1 MSQIQKSIIGRIFLA
16 KNFETQKAIVD
27 QLLVDFFTDK
37 ELEIF
42 SKIKDK
48 IKERV
53 LLDPQNTWQKE
64 ENYIIDCIAQT
75 SFVSTLESSF
85 LELQKEYKKREL
97 ENISQLKSF
106 LEIKL
111 KLKEIEEKAD
121 LLNPTQAKTIT
132 EIIEQSI
139 IEQANDPIDL
149 DSLPKTGFK
158 DFDEFY
164 EGFMPQNLI
173 TVGGYS
179 GVGKSTFIFS
189 LIKNLA
195 FQHPTLI
202 FNLEMSNSV
211 MSARILSALSG
222 VPFIYTCNLG
232 NIQTQEKIDNYN
244 FREKLNKGFNKIDS
258 LKVKM
263 SDDEFRLDRIL
274 TRIRNEAKNG
284 LKFVLIDYLQLIVP
298 FDTKLQRHLQ
308 IAQITRELKMIAKE
322 LKITIIILAQLGRG
336 SLNKDEPELND
347 LRESG
352 SIEQDSDA
360 VFLIFKKDQQRKL
373 KLAKDRMFGRFGI
386 ADLNYNI
393 KTQSYE

>member
-1 MSQIQKSIIGRIFLA
+1 MSQIQKSIIGKIFLA
-16 KNFETQKAIVD
+16 RNLESQKAIAD

-37 ELEIF
+37 EFEIF
-42 SKIKDK
+42 SKIKNK
-48 IKERV
+48 IKEGV
-53 LLDPQNTWQKE
+53 LLDPQNTWGE
-64 ENYIIDCIAQT
+64 EDYIIDCIAQT
-75 SFVSTLESSF
+75 SFVLTLESSF
-85 LELQKEYKKREL
+85 LELQKEYKEREL
-97 ENISQLKSF
+97 KNISHLKSF

-111 KLKEIEEKAD
+111 KLKEVEEKAD

-132 EIIEQSI
+132 EIIEQNI
-139 IEQANDPIDL
+139 VEQANDPIDL
-149 DSLPKTGFK
+149 ENLPKTGFK
-158 DFDEFY
+158 GFDEFY

-173 TVGGYS
+173 TIGGYS

-232 NIQTQEKIDNYN
+232 NLQTQEKIDNYG
-244 FREKLNKGFNKIDS
+244 FREKLNEGFVKIDN

-263 SDDEFRLDRIL
+263 SDNEFRLDQIL

-360 VFLIFKKDQQRKL
+360 VFLIFKKEQQRKL
-373 KLAKDRMFGRFGI
+373 KLAKDRMFGRFGV
-386 ADLNYNI
+386 ADLNYN
-393 KTQSYE
+393 KLTQSYN